1 MSTPESLLKMD
12 SLEAVKQVLIDNLP
26 AWVQR
31 DWLVIENIRP
41 KATATAKETLAEM
54 TFSSFYAPPAI
65 SAKFKDP
72 LTFQFDRLSLA
83 TFLAGVDKKV
93 KFKGSVSAVDIL
105 SRLLAKHDIPVSA
118 LDVVNFTTEAAGSY
132 VINASATSP
141 RWVGSVSLELVRDA
155 YLLQEFFYN
164 TELFIPFAP
173 SFRSDDFL
181 KVLLKAIENHNSSYE
196 EPYTLKAEDF
206 RITAGPTS
214 ITPDDNGVN
223 TKITL
228 QGVGG
233 DFTGSMDFTYQRKS
247 YTDTYRWPVVVA
259 TGGVITRAKV
269 LDAINFKY
277 DTGLVEGDVS
287 NWATLPSS
295 HREPEIFR
303 LTTFANSL
311 TTVGDIYVQFV
322 MWDESNQ
329 INLATE
335 ITADNLPGFVLEHTC
350 KIPLEALAPNKL
362 LPGFIPPY
370 EQPDVEVCIHQPYLD
385 GFISDKKIR
394 ISEVVRP
401 KADGFESTK
410 QKLISEILSDLDGWQ
425 SDKKRSLVTEL
436 TELDLDGYDS
446 DKLKKLSEILGDKL
460 DGFESDKLYLIGEV
474 LTELKLDGYD
484 SVKKKHLAELVENYL
499 DGFESDKHKLLS
511 ELLTEVALDGYDS
524 DKKKRL
530 SEIVGTDADGFESDK
545 MKLLSEVLIDPTL
558 NGWDSLKKKH
568 LAEILGKDLDGFE
581 GKDKYLLSQVL
592 ATLKLSGFDS
602 TKLKHLAEI
611 VGTDLEGFEGKVGKL
626 IAELLPNRKLSGY
639 DSVKKKR
646 LSEVVGKKLDGFEG
660 KTSSDVDLAN
670 VIVVN
675 EPNGLWYPAPPV
687 KPK

>member
-1 MSTPESLLKMD
+1 
-12 SLEAVKQVLIDNLP
+12 
-26 AWVQR
+26 
-31 DWLVIENIRP
+31 
-41 KATATAKETLAEM
+41 M

-105 SRLLAKHDIPVSA
+105 NRLLAKYDIPVSA

-155 YLLQEFFYN
+155 YLLQEFFNN

-228 QGVGG
+228 TGVGG

-247 YTDTYRWPVVVA
+247 YTSTYRWPVVVA

-269 LDAINFKY
+269 LDAINFKF

-295 HREPEIFR
+295 HREPEVFR
-303 LTTFANSL
+303 LTTFGNSL
-311 TTVGDIYVQFV
+311 TTVGDIYVKFV

-335 ITADNLPGFVLEHTC
+335 ITDDNLPGFVLEHTC
-350 KIPLEALAPNKL
+350 KIPLEAIAPNKL
-362 LPGFIPPY
+362 LDGFIPPY

-385 GFISDKKIR
+385 GFVSDKKIR
-394 ISEVVRP
+394 ISEVVAP
-401 KADGFESTK
+401 KGDGFDSTK
-410 QKLISEILSDLDGWQ
+410 QKLISEILAERRLEGFE
-425 SDKKRSLVTEL
+425 SDKQRSLIDTL
-436 TELDLDGYDS
+436 TELALNGFDS
-446 DKLKKLSEILGDKL
+446 DKLKKLSEAVGTGLN
-460 DGFESDKLYLIGEV
+460 GFESDKLHLIGEV
-474 LTELKLDGYD
+474 LTEL
-484 SVKKKHLAELVENYL
+484 E
-499 DGFESDKHKLLS
+499 
-511 ELLTEVALDGYDS
+511 LDGYDS
-524 DKKKRL
+524 DKKKHLAEIVDTVLDGFESDKKRLL
-530 SEIVGTDADGFESDK
+530 SELLVDVGLNGWDSNKKKHLAELVGTTADGFESDK

-558 NGWDSLKKKH
+558 NGWDSLKKKR
-568 LAEILGKDLDGFE
+568 LAQILGNDLDGFE

-592 ATLKLSGFDS
+592 AKLKLSGFD
-602 TKLKHLAEI
+602 TLKKKHLSEL
-611 VGTDLEGFEGKVGKL
+611 VGKDLDGFEGKVGYLLSQVVDSQADGFETTKL
-626 IAELLPNRKLSGY
+626 
-639 DSVKKKR
+639 KKR
-646 LSEVVGKKLDGFEG
+646 LSQVVGTKLDGFEG
-660 KTSSDVDLAN
+660 KTSADIDLAN

-675 EPNGLWYPAPPV
+675 EPNGLWYPAPPA